1 MQFTVSSRSML
12 YEVSCHASSICML
25 HIQLVTDALCLIV
38 FRVHFR
44 IAEIRWSMSSFA
56 IYLWLALNLNVI
68 AMVDVQLLV
77 VYDGS

>member
-1 MQFTVSSRSML
+1 ML
-12 YEVSCHASSICML
+12 L
-25 HIQLVTDALCLIV
+25 

-44 IAEIRWSMSSFA
+44 IAEIRWSRSSFA

>member
-1 MQFTVSSRSML
+1 
-12 YEVSCHASSICML
+12 ML
-25 HIQLVTDALCLIV
+25 HIQLVTNALCLIV
-38 FRVHFR
+38 LGMHFR
-44 IAEIRWSMSSFA
+44 IAEIRWSRSSFA